1 MQVEVENL
9 EGLGRKLK
17 VILETEKVEHA
28 YQERLKEIA
37 KKTRLAG
44 FRPGKA
50 PLPIIEKKIG
60 QTLRREV
67 ASELMQ
73 SGFQQ
78 AVVDKKLRIA
88 GSPEVKPGEIVKGK
102 PLEFEVIYETY
113 PEVELVDFTQIKIE
127 HPTAKVREEDVN
139 KALERIQRQHAQ
151 WNEVNRSSKEGD
163 RVIIDFEGF
172 IEKKPFPGGS
182 AKELPLILG
191 SNEMIPGFEE
201 ALIGAAP
208 GELKDVNLTF
218 PENYPLANLANQSV
232 LFKVEVHKVEEAEL
246 PALDDEFA
254 RKIGSK
260 EAMSFQDLKDK
271 TNQGLEKELNRH
283 IQSLVKKQV
292 LDKLIELNPLEPPLS
307 MIKDEVK
314 HLQEI
319 TRQQIMMQQG
329 KKINTNKIEL
339 PEDPYLPQAKKRVI
353 LGLLIAEVIKKYD
366 IKTDKDKVRRRV
378 EEIVANFP
386 NAEEMANYYQ
396 SNKRLMSEIEAAV
409 LEDQV
414 VDRLVKEAQVEE
426 KWFEFED
433 IFKLARQISE

>member
-201 ALIGAAP
+201 ALIGAAS
-208 GELKDVNLTF
+208 GEVKDVNLTF

-254 RKIGSK
+254 KKIGSK

>member
-201 ALIGAAP
+201 ALIGAAS
-208 GELKDVNLTF
+208 GEVKDVNLTF

>member
-172 IEKKPFPGGS
+172 IEKKPFPGGN

-201 ALIGAAP
+201 ALIGAAS
-208 GELKDVNLTF
+208 GEVKDVNLTF